1 MELRSLVDVDLRE
14 VLAPI
19 NRAARGDFVP
29 ALRTVAQL
37 RERVAAG
44 LLDLGLSRAGVVGG
58 NVAAACLVLRLA
70 GENIAH
76 IEALAA
82 DPLAQQRG
90 AVRALIEA
98 VQTAAGAAGVTEIS
112 ALVSDLDS
120 AQLSA
125 LQAAGFSRRQMVGR
139 YTLSGAPAARSLPV
153 ELAPGE
159 PAPSGQPWI
168 RAVSLADV
176 GAVLSDAASA
186 SPLYGA
192 RLPVLTRLSGRL
204 LALASYPARTEDEA
218 ASAASAVVVCD
229 CERKLLCALAG
240 ESEALAS
247 LICFAAS
254 RHGVAHVDALA
265 ESDAAVRALAAA
277 GFARV
282 AARVELVCDPRAA
295 ASPQRST
302 QAAGSAPASKGSE

>member
-14 VLAPI
+14 ALAPI

-44 LLDLGLSRAGVVGG
+44 LLDLGLSRVGVVGG
-58 NVAAACLVLRLA
+58 NVAAVCLVLRLA

-98 VQTAAGAAGVTEIS
+98 VQTAAAAAGVTEIS
-112 ALVSDLDS
+112 AFVSEMDS
-120 AQLSA
+120 VQLSA
-125 LQAAGFSRRQMVGR
+125 LQAAGFGRRQMVGR

-153 ELAPGE
+153 ELALGE

-168 RAVSLADV
+168 RAVPLADIE
-176 GAVLSDAASA
+176 AVLSDAPAA
-186 SPLYGA
+186 DPLFGA
-192 RLPVLTRLSGRL
+192 RLPVLTRLSSRL
-204 LALASYPARTEDEA
+204 LALASYPAR
-218 ASAASAVVVCD
+218 SAAEAGAAANAVVVCD

-265 ESDAAVRALAAA
+265 ESDAAVRALTAA

-282 AARVELVCDPRAA
+282 AVRVEMVCDPRAA
-295 ASPQRST
+295 ASSQRPT